1 VISKLWAC
9 NYSALTRLDTASPSA
24 SAAGVQAADATS

>member
-1 VISKLWAC
+1 MGPIERS
-9 NYSALTRLDTASPSA
+9 NETRHGVASPSA